1 MNKLF
6 AFLFIASIFST
17 IYCDSCLSAL
27 DDELIV
33 NDDDMYDDKFSSVAT
48 LADGTH
54 SVVVWRSSY
63 SSTYN
68 LNIAILDTSDP
79 LVADGE
85 RPTHVYEAQQL
96 TTGQAYNTYPD
107 VTPLHDNKFLVMWS
121 GGDDNSNLDIYA
133 RVYKYTTGEGFKTL
147 STETIINTHLL
158 ENQEYPT
165 ARLVKDE
172 NNPDREKVLLVWSSQ
187 NQDPSDAGVV
197 ASYGVY
203 CQLAEFTDL
212 NNFELLGDEERLNEE
227 IPNSQFKQ
235 HMWSHTTD
243 GSVVVV
249 WESANQDSFASGVFG
264 RVIDCTGEEA
274 TFKSD
279 EFKINYNTDYNQL
292 QISVSGSHEEGSNL
306 VVFTWASKHD
316 HVGYYSIYYRVM
328 DLDYT
333 QYENGIPKFI
343 TEDVLVSQNLN
354 GYSDDMAD
362 PMIAFTKGNNVVI
375 IGWTSKDQDYAY
387 NSLTRD
393 YENSDGVYARA
404 YDSSSWQTSGLS
416 VISDE
421 FPIHSGMTFDQS
433 EVRIDA
439 IGDENDIIFTWTSGS
454 AIQKS
459 QIITRLWGFG
469 GVPPVKIND
478 MVTQNLMATVQHTYN
493 VEKIIFEDINDQ
505 NLTYTAYESGTDT
518 PVDDWITFNV
528 LAGDYFQFVFDTPAV
543 CSGTYDIEIRAQ
555 NECDGYTVAPLTI
568 NIENQSPVVPAAV
581 TGQTVDAN
589 SLYTYTILD
598 SEYYDNDGDLDYPLT
613 VNLPDFL
620 SFDGSVIS
628 GTAPDGCGTDS
639 QSFDIQ
645 IIAIDDCDQQSSV
658 TFTVDIINEGP
669 SYNGG
674 LTGKEVTAGQLA
686 DPYDIS
692 SFFTEPEGGDLTF
705 TFELT
710 DTSKTN
716 PSWNI
721 LDENTGVFNWNVPNT
736 QPAETLEI
744 KVIATD
750 ACGTSESG
758 NFLLTVI
765 NETPEKKIT
774 IDTKDLDASYYWTFK
789 IEIGTI
795 VDPEGATITYEAY
808 TIQGEQWW
816 SFDSNSLTFSG
827 TTPKDCRGEYII
839 GLKGSDPSGQ
849 YDETQFNV
857 NVGNN
862 PAPEAIGTINRL
874 EGIANQ
880 PFTHTFIMENLFTDD
895 NMDTMTYKVS
905 DFDNENVLNGID
917 FDGIDTI
924 FNSKLASYCN
934 DVVTYKLWAID
945 ECDSSVNIEF
955 EILFVNYEPTVVDP
969 LSNETY
975 TIDLESVKYYLD
987 TDERTAFE
995 DLNEEE
1001 LSYEYNLILD
1011 DGTRTQAYWVT
1022 FQDTSDPV
1030 YFDIDLEDLC
1040 TASHHFEVIATDK
1053 CNKNA
1058 TSDFWIH
1065 TINYE
1070 PTIDDQSTLDG
1081 HTFTMYKNEDF
1092 FVSLANTFNDDE
1104 GISGLTLTLEALAD
1118 NGVDTQDLP
1127 YYLDFDSQDQT
1138 LQYNGAEIS
1147 EVCDETHTL
1156 IYTITD
1162 KCEQTKS
1169 VQFEVSF
1176 ETRPPVVVAPGIEDL
1191 EITTF
1196 MQSIKVEYGL
1206 AFNDPDDEFLE
1217 TTVYKIVDEEHV
1229 SIDTISWITDQRKD
1243 EGEPDD
1249 YQSNYLDVDLYEQCD
1264 GTHDF
1269 IVYAE
1274 DVCNKTVSETF
1285 TITIDNTAP
1294 YIMDDAILPSKI
1306 IEGEQQLPFYIELG
1320 EIFADDDDQATF
1332 ETYVVEKDSEELP
1345 IWLEYNGDDFALSS
1359 INSGNDNLP
1368 SMCDSE
1374 FEMVYYAI
1382 DRCGNKAS
1390 YEFTLNIVNKAPT
1403 MDHDIEDITVNAVD
1417 LEYIANFETLYSD
1430 VNNDV
1435 ITYNAWLMDDTLGKQ
1450 DLPDWVLFDN
1460 TLPKFT
1466 FNVTYKCSGDYTFSI
1481 RANDGCS
1488 EFIDDEF
1495 QFTIVNQPITINEDA
1510 NFPEQINANSNLPF
1524 SYDLPYPFFDPDNI
1538 QYLFEFEVLDLDNVK
1553 PDWLD
1558 LDPQTWILSSTNNGI
1573 DNLLAGCDKIIPL
1586 KITALNDCEQT
1597 AEILFDLMLVN
1608 TGPTSNDI
1616 QDINVDK
1623 SQTKSHFLDLTGYWS
1638 DINNDNLIYTA
1649 FEVID
1654 GEEVALDSS
1663 WITFDAATPSFTC
1676 DFTNKCD
1683 AVHTFNVYGTEATC
1697 GEESMESFSITIVN
1711 SPPETNI
1718 PIQKEFTVN
1727 SHLPFSLQIENPFSD
1742 PDSDTLTYEMYD
1754 QNLRSRRGAKET
1766 LTAIN
1771 SLSDNMEFDT
1781 ESFILSTT
1789 NSGSDNAP
1797 VICDTSRQL
1806 FLKASDT
1813 CGESNTVEITVN
1825 FKNTAPTNTGLDDF
1839 TMTVLDQTQTL
1850 NMAGI
1855 FSDANGD
1862 DLEYTMSYEGTP
1874 IGEYSWINFD
1884 ESIPSA
1890 SFDVTEQCNENFLFK
1905 VTAEDECG
1913 ATSDATFTLST
1924 QNLKPEYHDIFVEQ
1938 QAFSHEIWT
1947 YSVPEGSFSDPEG
1960 QDLDYTFTVLNK
1972 DQLGDELYYDWIE
1985 FNAETLMLSGDPPEI
2000 CNIVLEIEITVEDNC
2015 GLTEIGTF
2023 NLTVTD
2029 SERPIPVIEELDTE
2043 HILPGESWEYYI
2055 NPEWFI
2061 SEDDKPLI
2069 FHAEH
2074 KDADDGVLLPDWLKY
2089 DEDNLRLY
2097 GTVPA
2102 DTCIETW
2109 CLYIVATDPC
2119 ENRATIDFSIATIN
2133 NPPQVNMAIPND
2145 ITSGGVE
2152 WEYSFDAYTFT
2163 DYEDDT
2169 LSYFATI
2176 ADAENSDLPEWMHF
2190 DPDFRT
2196 FSGMTPFEDCAIY
2209 NIPIRVFAN
2218 DHCTENQVFADF
2230 ELTIG
2235 NIKPEI
2241 TCNGIEDQV
2250 THQGHWF
2257 EFTIPEDA
2265 FVDADNDEL
2274 YYHAVL
2280 SDINSLPNWITFE
2293 NGTFTGIVPNQCF
2306 KVYEFLITAYD
2317 HCGDN
2322 ISQKFKLIIDDPAPY
2337 VDNALGSMWLKSGRS
2352 WTFQIPEDHILD
2364 PFDEELTFD
2373 VRLVGA
2379 SNERPLPSWL
2389 EFDYET
2395 MTFIG
2400 VPECDGTYEI
2410 AITATDAC
2418 GQHITDIFTLTVSGC
2433 QNNSPD
2439 HWTNIL
2445 SWCSA
2450 VGILSQFTTG
2460 SF

>member
-1 MNKLF
+1 MEYQ
-6 AFLFIASIFST
+6 FIYHV
-17 IYCDSCLSAL
+17 YCDTCLSAL
-27 DDELIV
+27 GDELIV

-48 LADGTH
+48 LSDGYH
-54 SVVVWRSSY
+54 SVVVWRTSY

-133 RVYKYTTGEGFKTL
+133 QVYKYTTGEGFTTL
-147 STETIINTHLL
+147 STETIINTHIL

-187 NQDPSDAGVV
+187 NQDPSDTGVV

-274 TFKSD
+274 TFKSE

-343 TEDVLVSQNLN
+343 TEDVVVSQNLN
-354 GYSDDMAD
+354 GYSDDMVD

-478 MVTQNLMATVQHTYN
+478 MVTQNLMANVQHTYN
-493 VEKIIFEDINDQ
+493 VEKIIFEDINEQ

-528 LAGDYFQFVFDTPAV
+528 LADDYFQFVFDTPAV

-598 SEYYDNDGDLDYPLT
+598 SEYYDNDGELDSPLT

-620 SFDGSVIS
+620 SLDGSVIS

-736 QPAETLEI
+736 QPGETLEI

-758 NFLLTVI
+758 NFVLTVI

-849 YDETQFNV
+849 YDELQFNV

-874 EGIANQ
+874 EGISNQ

-917 FDGIDTI
+917 FDDIDTI

-1070 PTIDDQSTLDG
+1070 PTIDDASTVNGD
-1081 HTFTMYKNEDF
+1081 TFTMYKNEEF
-1092 FVSLANTFNDDE
+1092 FVNLAQVFNDDE
-1104 GISGLTLTLEALAD
+1104 ALSGLTLTLEALAD

-1127 YYLDFDSQDQT
+1127 YYLDFNNQDLT

-1147 EVCDETHTL
+1147 ELCDETHTL

-1176 ETRPPVVVAPGIEDL
+1176 ETRSPEVVAPGIEDL

-1196 MQSIKVEYGL
+1196 MQSIKVEYGS
-1206 AFNDPDDEFLE
+1206 AFNDPDAEFLE
-1217 TTVYKIVDEEHV
+1217 TTVYKIVDDQQI

-1249 YQSNYLDVDLYEQCD
+1249 YQSNYLDVDLNEQCD

-1269 IVYAE
+1269 IVYAK

-1285 TITIDNTAP
+1285 RITIDNTAP

-1345 IWLEYNGDDFALSS
+1345 IWLEYNGDEFALSS

-1368 SMCDSE
+1368 YMCDSE
-1374 FEMVYYAI
+1374 FAMVYYAI
-1382 DRCGNKAS
+1382 DRCGNKAT

-1403 MDHDIEDITVNAVD
+1403 MDHEIEDITAYAKD
-1417 LEYIANFETLYSD
+1417 MEYIANFETLYSD
-1430 VNNDV
+1430 VNNDA
-1435 ITYNAWLMDDTLGKQ
+1435 ISYSAWIMDDALGKQ
-1450 DLPDWVLFDN
+1450 ELPDWVLFDN

-1466 FNVTYKCSGDYTFSI
+1466 FNVTYKCPGDYTFSI

-1495 QFTIVNQPITINEDA
+1495 QFTIVNEPITINEDA
-1510 NFPEQINANSNLPF
+1510 NFPEQITAYSNKPF

-1573 DNLLAGCDKIIPL
+1573 DNLPTVCDEIIPL

-1597 AEILFDLMLVN
+1597 AEILFDFKLTN
-1608 TGPTSNDI
+1608 TAPTSTDI
-1616 QDINVDK
+1616 QDIHVDK
-1623 SQTKSHFLDLTGYWS
+1623 SQSKSHFLDLTGYWS
-1638 DINNDNLIYTA
+1638 DINNDILIYTA

-1663 WITFDAATPSFTC
+1663 WITFDATTPSFNC
-1676 DFTNKCD
+1676 DFKNKCD
-1683 AVHTFNVYGTEATC
+1683 GVHTFNVYGTEKIC
-1697 GEESMESFSITIVN
+1697 GEEAVESFSITIVN
-1711 SPPETNI
+1711 SPPEANMG
-1718 PIQKEFTVN
+1718 IQTEFNVL

-1742 PDSDTLTYEMYD
+1742 PEMDLLTYEMYEM
-1754 QNLRSRRGAKET
+1754 NVRSARGTKT
-1766 LTAIN
+1766 LTAEN
-1771 SLSDNMEFDT
+1771 SLPEFMEFDT

-1789 NSGSDNAP
+1789 NSGADNAP
-1797 VICDTSRQL
+1797 VICDQTIYL
-1806 FLKASDT
+1806 VLKASDT
-1813 CGESNTVEITVN
+1813 CGESNTVGMNVN
-1825 FKNTAPTNTGLDDF
+1825 FKNTAPANTGINDL
-1839 TMTVLDQTQTL
+1839 TMTVLDQSATL

-1855 FSDANGD
+1855 FTDSNGD
-1862 DLEYTMSYEGTP
+1862 TLQYTMTQNGTP
-1874 IGEYSWINFD
+1874 IGEYSWIKFD

-1890 SFDVTEQCNENFLFK
+1890 TFDVTEQCTSSYSFT

-1913 ATSDATFTLST
+1913 ETSDDTFTLSIK
-1924 QNLKPEYHDIFVEQ
+1924 NLKPDYHDTFVDQET
-1938 QAFSHEIWT
+1938 FFEESWT
-1947 YSVPEGSFSDPEG
+1947 YQLPDGSFTDPEG
-1960 QDLDYTFTVLNK
+1960 QQLEYTWEIVNK
-1972 DQLGDELYYDWIE
+1972 DQLEVYEYDWVN
-1985 FNAETLMLSGDPPEI
+1985 FDYGTLMFSGEVPEL
-2000 CNIVLEIEITVEDNC
+2000 CNVVINIEITAEDLC
-2015 GLTEIGTF
+2015 GQTETGSFKI
-2023 NLTVTD
+2023 LIQD
-2029 SERPIPVIEELDTE
+2029 LQSPIPVIDS
-2043 HILPGESWEYYI
+2043 LPPQLAKPGHDWEFYI
-2055 NPEWFI
+2055 NPDWFEDPENRPLEFYPELCDEIGGQIPEWL
-2061 SEDDKPLI
+2061 S
-2069 FHAEH
+2069 
-2074 KDADDGVLLPDWLKY
+2074 Y
-2089 DEDNLRLY
+2089 DEANLRLY
-2097 GTVPA
+2097 GTVPE
-2102 DTCIETW
+2102 DICIEVE
-2109 CLYIVATDPC
+2109 CMQIVATDPC
-2119 ENRATIDFSIATIN
+2119 MNRADLDFTIASLN
-2133 NPPQVNMAIPND
+2133 NRPKVYQSIPND
-2145 ITSGGVE
+2145 EIAGGQE
-2152 WEYSFDAYTFT
+2152 WVFTFDEKTFKDPEGDIMT
-2163 DYEDDT
+2163 YHATLADED
-2169 LSYFATI
+2169 
-2176 ADAENSDLPEWMHF
+2176 NSALPEWIHF
-2190 DPDFRT
+2190 DSETRT
-2196 FSGMTPFEDCAIY
+2196 FTGTTPFEDCYFEKIV
-2209 NIPIRVFAN
+2209 IRVFAN
-2218 DHCTENQVFADF
+2218 DPCGEDEVFDEF
-2230 ELTIG
+2230 ELTLG
-2235 NIKPEI
+2235 NLRPEI
-2241 TCNGIEDQV
+2241 QSLGIEDFE
-2250 THQGHWF
+2250 THGQHWI
-2257 EFTIPEDA
+2257 EFTIPRDT
-2265 FVDADNDEL
+2265 FVDPDNDYLTLDVEFSEL
-2274 YYHAVL
+2274 GEMPEWL
-2280 SDINSLPNWITFE
+2280 NFDNETW
-2293 NGTFTGIVPNQCF
+2293 TFTGIAPKECLRIYDFN
-2306 KVYEFLITAYD
+2306 ITATD
-2317 HCGDN
+2317 HCGAYAREPFRMT
-2322 ISQKFKLIIDDPAPY
+2322 IKDPRPY
-2337 VDNALGSMWLKSGRS
+2337 VDKPMGNRWLEAGES
-2352 WTFQIPEDHILD
+2352 WVYTIPKETFIDPLD
-2364 PFDEELTFD
+2364 DELTFSIK
-2373 VRLVGA
+2373 LVDA
-2379 SNERPLPSWL
+2379 IDDEHPLPNWL
-2389 EFDYET
+2389 TFDTKT
-2395 MTFIG
+2395 MTFTG
-2400 VPECDGTYEI
+2400 EPECDGTYEFEV
-2410 AITATDAC
+2410 TATDPC
-2418 GQHITDIFTLTVSGC
+2418 GYSDTDILTLTIDGC
-2433 QNNSPD
+2433 APKQSD
-2439 HWTNIL
+2439 YWTDIL

-2450 VGILSQFTTG
+2450 LGILTQFFCG
-2460 SF
+2460 AL